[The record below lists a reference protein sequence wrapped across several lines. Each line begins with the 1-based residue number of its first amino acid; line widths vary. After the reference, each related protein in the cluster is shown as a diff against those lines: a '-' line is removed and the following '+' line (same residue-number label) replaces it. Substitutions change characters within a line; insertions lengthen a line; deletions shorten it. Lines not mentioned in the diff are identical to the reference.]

1 MLKERLD
8 PSRKTLVVQDFHY
21 LSQGRQESVADFIL
35 CSEQTFRRAYG
46 CNKVC
51 EETHHALLHAQL
63 QEGLKYAI
71 MEAPAVS
78 GSQTYRELC
87 MAAKNEERR
96 QSELAKR
103 QQYTRTTI
111 QSGSNSVPR
120 AQART
125 VPRDQATLTHIPR
138 PSTRAPLQ
146 KRCYICTVA

>member
-8 PSRKTLVVQDFHY
+8 PSGKALAVQDFCH
-21 LSQGRQESVADFIL
+21 LSQGRQESVAYFL
-35 CSEQTFRRAYG
+35 LHLEQTFHRAYR

-51 EETHHALLHAQL
+51 EETCHAILDVQL

-71 MEAPAVS
+71 MEALAVS

-87 MAAKNEERR
+87 MTAKNEERR

-103 QQYTRTTI
+103 QQYARTTI

-125 VPRDQATLTHIPR
+125 IPRDRATLTHVSR
-138 PSTRAPLQ
+138 PSKRAPTAKEMLHLQ
-146 KRCYICTVA
+146 LS